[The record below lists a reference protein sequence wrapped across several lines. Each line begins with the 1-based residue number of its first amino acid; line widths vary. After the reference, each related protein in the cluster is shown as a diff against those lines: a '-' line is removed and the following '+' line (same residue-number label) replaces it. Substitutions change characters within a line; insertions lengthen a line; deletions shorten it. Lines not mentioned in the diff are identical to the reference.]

1 MKSASVEYG
10 DTKMEVEVPDTATIL
25 TPNDLR
31 QDPSAVDPYQA
42 TKKALD
48 NPLGMPP
55 LRKLA
60 KSGMNVVICCPDRVK
75 GGAHKDAHRKVCIPI
90 IVEELKKAGVE
101 LKDIRLIMCPGLHR
115 KNTKAEI
122 DWYLG
127 KEIMN
132 AFWPDRLL
140 WHDGEDE
147 DNIVN
152 FGYDELGDAV
162 EVNKQVMEADLA
174 ISVGHVVGNPYGGY
188 SGGYKMVATGMT
200 TWRSI
205 RSHHCPETMHIKS
218 FIPVNVDRSK
228 MRKQFDSIGKHI
240 ENRMD
245 RKFFF
250 VDAVLGTD
258 AQVLGVYAGNG
269 EEVQEESWKLA
280 NERTNV
286 YLDIKDKFDVLVFG
300 EPRVFHYGP
309 GHGTNPILMLQAI
322 GAQLT
327 RDYDVFNENGVI
339 ICASLC
345 NGWFNDEWF
354 PSYREVYRK
363 LQEVSD
369 FAEIT
374 RFEDEVSNKPEYI
387 YKYRFAY
394 GYHPFHAF
402 SMVTCGTIALKHTS
416 AVFMPG
422 AGKPG
427 YARGMG
433 CIPTNTF
440 EDALR
445 ATEKFVGKNPKI
457 LVLPECF
464 VKPGFH
470 LFRK

>member
-1 MKSASVEYG
+1 MKKTYIEYG
-10 DTKMEVEVPDTATIL
+10 DTMMEIEVPDSATIL
-25 TPNDLR
+25 TPEDLR
-31 QDPSAVDPYQA
+31 HDPPKVDPYEA
-42 TKKALD
+42 TRKALQ

-55 LRKLA
+55 LRELA
-60 KSGMNVVICCPDRVK
+60 KPGMKVVICCPDRVK
-75 GGAHKDAHRKVCIPI
+75 GGAHKEAHRRVCIPI
-90 IVEELKKAGVE
+90 MVEELQKGGVE
-101 LKDIRLIMCPGLHR
+101 LKNIKLIMCPGLHR

-127 KEIMN
+127 KEIVDL
-132 AFWPDRLL
+132 FWPDRLS
-140 WHDGEDE
+140 WHDSEDP

-152 FGYDELGDAV
+152 FGYDEFGDVV
-162 EVNKQVMEADLA
+162 EVNKEVAESDLA
-174 ISVGHVVGNPYGGY
+174 ISIGHALGNPYGGY
-188 SGGYKMVATGMT
+188 SGGYKMIATGMT

-205 RSHHCPETMHIKS
+205 RSHHCPSVMHAPE
-218 FIPVNVDRSK
+218 FIPVNTTKSG
-228 MRKQFDSIGKHI
+228 MRKRFDAIGKAI
-240 ENRMD
+240 ERGMGK
-245 RKFFF
+245 KFFF

-258 AQVLGVYAGNG
+258 SQVLGVYAGDG
-269 EEVQEESWKLA
+269 ELVQRESWKLA
-280 NERTNV
+280 DRRTNV

-327 RDYDVFNENGVI
+327 RDYDVFQENGVI

-345 NGWFNDEWF
+345 DGWFNNEWF
-354 PSYREVYRK
+354 PSYREVYDK
-363 LQEVSD
+363 LQEISD
-369 FAEIT
+369 FAELV

-394 GYHPFHAF
+394 GYHPYHAF
-402 SMVTCGTIALKHTS
+402 SMVSCGTIALKHTS
-416 AVFMPG
+416 AVFIPG
-422 AGKPG
+422 ARKPS

-440 EDALR
+440 KDSLKLS
-445 ATEKFVGKNPKI
+445 EKYVGKNPRI
-457 LVLPECF
+457 LVLPGCF

>member
-1 MKSASVEYG
+1 MKSVFIEYG
-10 DTKMEVEVPDTATIL
+10 DTKMPVEVPDNATIL
-25 TPNDLR
+25 TPEDLR
-31 QDPSAVDPYQA
+31 QDPPKVDPYEA
-42 TKKALD
+42 TRRALE

-55 LRKLA
+55 LRELA
-60 KSGMNVVICCPDRVK
+60 APGKKAIILCPDRVK
-75 GGAHKDAHRKVCIPI
+75 GGTYKEAHRKVCIPL
-90 IVEELKKAGVE
+90 IVEELTRGGIDK
-101 LKDIRLIMCPGLHR
+101 KDIKLMICSGLHR
-115 KNTKAEI
+115 KNTKAEL

-127 KEIMN
+127 KKIMDY
-132 AFWPDRLL
+132 FWPDRLL
-140 WHDGEDE
+140 WHDSEDK

-152 FGYDELGDAV
+152 FGFDELGDVV
-162 EVNKQVMEADLA
+162 EVGKDVVKANIA
-174 ISVGHVVGNPYGGY
+174 ISIGHVLGNPYGGY
-188 SGGYKMVATGMT
+188 SGGYKMIATGMT
-200 TWRSI
+200 TWKSI
-205 RSHHCPETMHIKS
+205 RSHHCPSVMHAPS
-218 FIPVNVDRSK
+218 FIPVNTTKSG
-228 MRKQFDSIGKHI
+228 MRKRFDAIGKAI
-240 ENRMD
+240 EKGMD
-245 RKFFF
+245 KKFFF

-258 AQVLGVYAGNG
+258 NQILGVYTGDG
-269 EEVQEESWKLA
+269 DEVQRESWKLA
-280 NERTNV
+280 NKRTEV
-286 YLDIKDKFDVLVFG
+286 YLNIKDKFDVLVFG

-327 RDYDVFNENGVI
+327 RNYDVFNENGVI

-354 PSYREVYRK
+354 PSYHEVYNK

-394 GYHPFHAF
+394 SYGAYHAF

-416 AVFMPG
+416 AIFIPG
-422 AGKPG
+422 ARKPG

-440 EDALR
+440 KDALR
-445 ATEKFVGKNPKI
+445 ETEKYIGKNPRI
-457 LVLPECF
+457 LMLPGCF

>member
-1 MKSASVEYG
+1 MKSVFIEYG
-10 DTKMEVEVPDTATIL
+10 DTKMPVEVPDNATIL
-25 TPNDLR
+25 TPEDLR
-31 QDPSAVDPYQA
+31 QDPPKVDPYEA
-42 TKKALD
+42 TRRALE

-55 LRKLA
+55 LRELA
-60 KSGMNVVICCPDRVK
+60 APGKKAIILCPDRVK
-75 GGAHKDAHRKVCIPI
+75 GGAHKEAHRKVCIPL
-90 IVEELKKAGVE
+90 IVEELMKGGIDK
-101 LKDIRLIMCPGLHR
+101 KDIKLMICSGLHR
-115 KNTKAEI
+115 KNTKKEL

-127 KEIMN
+127 KEIVDY
-132 AFWPDRLL
+132 FWPDRLT
-140 WHDGEDE
+140 WHDAEDR

-152 FGYDELGDAV
+152 FGFDELGDVV
-162 EVNKQVMEADLA
+162 EVGKDVVKANIA
-174 ISVGHVVGNPYGGY
+174 ISIGHVLGNPYGGY
-188 SGGYKMVATGMT
+188 SGGYKMIATGMT
-200 TWRSI
+200 TWKSI
-205 RSHHCPETMHIKS
+205 RSHHCPSVMHAPS
-218 FIPVNVDRSK
+218 FIPVNTTKSG
-228 MRKQFDSIGKHI
+228 MRKKFDAIGKAI
-240 ENRMD
+240 EKGMD
-245 RKFFF
+245 KKFFF

-258 AQVLGVYAGNG
+258 NQILGVYTGDG
-269 EEVQEESWKLA
+269 DEVQRESWKLA
-280 NERTNV
+280 NKRTEV
-286 YLDIKDKFDVLVFG
+286 YLNIKDKFDVLVFG

-327 RDYDVFNENGVI
+327 RNYDVFNENGVI

-354 PSYREVYRK
+354 PSYHEVYNK

-394 GYHPFHAF
+394 SYGAYHAF

-416 AVFMPG
+416 AIFIPG
-422 AGKPG
+422 ARKPG

-440 EDALR
+440 KDALR
-445 ATEKFVGKNPKI
+445 ETEKYIGKNPRI
-457 LVLPECF
+457 LMLPGCF